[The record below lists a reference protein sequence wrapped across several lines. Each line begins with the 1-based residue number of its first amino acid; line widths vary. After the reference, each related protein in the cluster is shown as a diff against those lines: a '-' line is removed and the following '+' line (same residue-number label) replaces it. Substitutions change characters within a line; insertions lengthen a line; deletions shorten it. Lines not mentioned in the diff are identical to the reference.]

1 MSQIEQQNC
10 VEQLANSKGLQ
21 QKFIYCPIASGHI
34 LNIQVDNRDVKDV
47 FCRNEAR
54 QLVQVVYFWFIDCSI

>member
-10 VEQLANSKGLQ
+10 VEQLANSKALQ

-47 FCRNEAR
+47 FVEMRPDN
-54 QLVQVVYFWFIDCSI
+54 